1 MTRPSEP
8 ASLAESF
15 AAHTRL
21 QVGAATLDR
30 MSAPGEARVRR
41 RRRRFRLRQLGAVVA
56 VAAAVAGS
64 VALGAS
70 VGERTATRRPPLA
83 AAQGGRLDVSDVGQ
97 PRSAGATTTTTST
110 AFASYADLQLVLPS
124 DQVRLVGF
132 HEAAFADALPLT
144 PAGSLLA
151 NDNTTKF
158 RPPPDRDGVGYVVLS
173 SRGRTNPATSAV
185 DVALPP
191 GTPVASLIDGTV
203 TLVEHYQLYG
213 RHPDTR
219 VEIAP
224 AGRLDLRVVLIHL
237 TDVRV
242 RPGQRVQAGRT
253 VVAGAA
259 NFFPFRSHVDRY
271 VEGDPGPHVHIEVK
285 RPASGA

>member
-30 MSAPGEARVRR
+30 MSGPGAVRAPRR
-41 RRRRFRLRQLGAVVA
+41 RRRVRLRQLGLVVA
-56 VAAAVAGS
+56 VAAAVASS

-70 VGERTATRRPPLA
+70 VGERTGTRRPPLA
-83 AAQGGRLDVSDVGQ
+83 AAQGGPLDVSDAGQ
-97 PRSAGATTTTTST
+97 PRSAGATAT
-110 AFASYADLQLVLPS
+110 AVFASYSDLQLVLPS

-132 HEAAFADALPLT
+132 HEAALADALPLT
-144 PAGSLLA
+144 PAGSLRA

-158 RPPPDRDGVGYVVLS
+158 RPPPDGDGVGYVVLS

-191 GTPVASLIDGTV
+191 GIPVASLIDGTV

-224 AGRLDLRVVLIHL
+224 AGRPDLRVVLIHL

-242 RPGQRVQAGRT
+242 SPGQRVQAGRT

-259 NFFPFRSHVDRY
+259 NLFPFGSHVDRY
-271 VEGDPGPHVHIEVK
+271 VEGEPGPHVHIEVK
-285 RPASGA
+285 RPTSGA